1 MNNEYEKVIKK
12 LEKFNQ
18 KNLINLLN
26 KLEDKTELIK
36 QINSINFEQIME
48 LYNKIKEP
56 KVIDINKIEHINYVD
71 KSKLSNEDLEEYN
84 KTGEKIIRN
93 GQYAVV
99 TMAGGQGTRLGH
111 IGPKGTFKIS
121 VNGEEKYLFQIIVES
136 LQIANNRY
144 DVIIPWYIMTS
155 SENKEQT
162 VKFLEENNYFG
173 YPKEKVKFF
182 VQGNLPLIDT
192 NGELIIDK
200 NCLIKEASDGNGSIY
215 QSMKKDG
222 IIEDMKKN
230 NIKWIFVGGVD
241 NILLKIVDPVLTG
254 LTIKENNK
262 ISSKSVVK
270 TNPKEKVGVFCKIA
284 GKPKVIEYTEL
295 PEDMA
300 CKRDENNELVFGEVN
315 ILSHLYS
322 IEALEELSNKK
333 LPYHV
338 AFKKANY
345 LDNKGNYIE
354 VSEPNAYKFEAFIF
368 DAFEEYSDMSI
379 LRVKREEEFAP
390 IKNAEGQDSPETA
403 CKLYT
408 DFMKS
413 QDKLKVSLV

>member
-1 MNNEYEKVIKK
+1 MNNEDVIQK

-18 KNLINLLN
+18 TNLINLLN
-26 KLEDKTELIK
+26 RLEDKTELIK
-36 QINSINFEQIME
+36 QINQVNFEQIME
-48 LYNKIKEP
+48 LYDKVKET
-56 KVIDINKIEHINYVD
+56 KYIDTSKIEHINYVD
-71 KSKLSNEDLEEYN
+71 KSKLLDKDLEEYT
-84 KTGEKIIRN
+84 KTGEEIIRN
-93 GQYAVV
+93 GEYAVV

-111 IGPKGTFKIS
+111 IGPKGTFKIT

-136 LQIANNRY
+136 LQKANNKY
-144 DVIIPWYIMTS
+144 NVIIPWYVMTS
-155 SENKEQT
+155 SENKQQT
-162 VKFLEENNYFG
+162 VEFLEENNYFG
-173 YPKEKVKFF
+173 YQKEKVKFF

-200 NCLIKEASDGNGSIY
+200 NHLIKEASDGNGSIY

-230 NIKWIFVGGVD
+230 NVKWIFVGGVD

-270 TNPKEKVGVFCKIA
+270 TNPKEKVGVFCKIE

-300 CKRDENNELVFGEVN
+300 CKKDENGELVFGEVN

-322 IEALEELSNKK
+322 IEALDELSNKK

-345 LDNKGNYIE
+345 LDNNDNFIE
-354 VSEPNAYKFEAFIF
+354 VDKPNAYKFEAFIF
-368 DAFEEYSDMSI
+368 DAFEEYEDMSI

-408 DFMKS
+408 DFIKS
-413 QDKLKVSLV
+413 QN

>member
-1 MNNEYEKVIKK
+1 MNNEFEKVKQK
-12 LEKFNQ
+12 LEKYNQ
-18 KNLINLLN
+18 TNLINLLERLKN
-26 KLEDKTELIK
+26 KDELIK
-36 QINSINFEQIME
+36 QIQRIDFEQIME
-48 LYNKIKEP
+48 LYK
-56 KVIDINKIEHINYVD
+56 KVNEHKNIDINKIEHINYVD
-71 KSKLSNEDLEEYN
+71 KSKLTSEKLEEYS
-84 KTGEKIIRN
+84 KIGDEVIRN
-93 GQYAVV
+93 GEYAVV

-111 IGPKGTFKIS
+111 KGPKGTFKVI
-121 VNGEEKYLFQIIVES
+121 VNNEEKYLFQIIVES
-136 LQIANNRY
+136 LQEANNKY
-144 DVIIPWYIMTS
+144 NVIIPWYIMTS
-155 SENKEQT
+155 SENKKQT
-162 VKFLEENNYFG
+162 VEFLEEKNFFG

-182 VQGNLPLIDT
+182 VQGNLPLVDQK
-192 NGELIIDK
+192 GELIIDK

-230 NIKWIFVGGVD
+230 NIKWVFVGGVD

-254 LTIKENNK
+254 LTISENNK

-295 PEDMA
+295 PEEMA
-300 CKRDENNELVFGEVN
+300 CKRDENRELIFGEVN

-322 IEALEELSNKK
+322 IDALEELSNKK

-345 LDNKGNYIE
+345 LDNNGNFIE
-354 VSEPNAYKFEAFIF
+354 VKEPNAYKFEAFIF

-408 DFMKS
+408 DFVNSKN
-413 QDKLKVSLV
+413 KINAVTC

>member
-1 MNNEYEKVIKK
+1 MNNEYEKVIQK

-18 KNLINLLN
+18 TNLINLLN

-48 LYNKIKEP
+48 LYNKVKEP
-56 KVIDINKIEHINYVD
+56 NIIDINKIEHINYVD
-71 KSKLSNEDLEEYN
+71 KSKLSSEELEKYQ
-84 KTGEKIIRN
+84 KTGEEIIKN

-136 LQIANNRY
+136 LQTANNIY

-162 VKFLEENNYFG
+162 VEFLEENNYFG
-173 YPKEKVKFF
+173 YQKNKVKFF
-182 VQGNLPLIDT
+182 VQGNLPLVDT

-241 NILLKIVDPVLTG
+241 NILLKIIDPVLTG

-295 PEDMA
+295 PEDLA
-300 CKRDENNELVFGEVN
+300 CKRDENDELVFGEVN

-322 IEALEELSNKK
+322 IEALEELSDKK

-345 LDNKGNYIE
+345 LNSKGNFIE
-354 VSEPNAYKFEAFIF
+354 VSKPNAYKFEAFIF
-368 DAFEEYSDMSI
+368 DAFEAYSDMSI

-408 DFMKS
+408 DFIKTR
-413 QDKLKVSLV
+413 DKVKVLH